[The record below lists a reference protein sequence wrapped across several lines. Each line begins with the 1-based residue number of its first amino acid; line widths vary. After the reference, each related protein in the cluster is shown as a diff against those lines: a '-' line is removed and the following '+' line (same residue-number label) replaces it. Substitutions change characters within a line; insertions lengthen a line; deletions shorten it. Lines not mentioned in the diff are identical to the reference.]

1 MAAGY
6 QLMASYLVWDLR
18 DLLDEGSLRRTDARQ
33 RLRQFVEM
41 LQAAQRATQ
50 PVYPSRTGQS
60 PSGNARAERGK
71 RLASLSQD
79 EQLFELVVAAR
90 GDADRTDAGAWA
102 ERVWTVLKEVEDRD
116 WAKPSSE
123 EEQDFIE
130 NDVEPFLRRLGR
142 IDQLDRYR
150 PAWRPGLQRR

>member
-18 DLLDEGSLRRTDARQ
+18 DLLDEGSLRKADARE

-50 PVYPSRTGQS
+50 PVYPARTEQS
-60 PSGNARAERGK
+60 PSGHARAERGK
-71 RLASLSQD
+71 RLASLNQD
-79 EQLFELVVAAR
+79 EQLFELIVAAR
-90 GDADRTDAGAWA
+90 GDADRHGAGAWA
-102 ERVWTVLKEVEDRD
+102 ERAWTVLKEVEDRN
-116 WAKPSSE
+116 WAKPSGE
-123 EEQDFIE
+123 EEQYFIE

>member
-18 DLLDEGSLRRTDARQ
+18 DLLSEGTLRKSDARA
-33 RLRQFVEM
+33 RLHQLVEM

-50 PVYPSRTGQS
+50 PVYPAGAEQPR
-60 PSGNARAERGK
+60 SGYARAERGK
-71 RLASLSQD
+71 RLASLNQD
-79 EQLFELVVAAR
+79 EQLFELVAAAR
-90 GDADRTDAGAWA
+90 GDADRNSAGAWA
-102 ERVWTVLKEVEDRD
+102 GRAWTVLKEVEDRD
-116 WAKPSSE
+116 WAKPSGAKE
-123 EEQDFIE
+123 RNFIE
-130 NDVEPFLRRLGR
+130 TDVEPFLRRLGR